1 MEFLIN
7 ILIRNIER
15 VKKSMCNIRVEDL
28 EKSVQDLSNFIKAD
42 KIMMV
47 AHDTLFWVKDLD
59 LKHLKINQAAC
70 DLLYPGA
77 TPKDLVGLTD
87 WEYSQKIGC
96 SGDMVKRIKEGCSV
110 SDHYLLNS
118 DEISCKF
125 YEKVKTTEDEEI
137 WLLITKE
144 KVPPTQDKSSILGI
158 YGTAIKF
165 PYAEFFIENNYMG
178 NIEKLTNTVYL
189 VRE

>member
-1 MEFLIN
+1 
-7 ILIRNIER
+7 
-15 VKKSMCNIRVEDL
+15 MCNIRIEGL

-42 KIMMV
+42 KIMMA
-47 AHDTLFWVKDLD
+47 AHDTLFWVKDLE

-77 TPKDLVGLTD
+77 APTDLIGLTD

-96 SGDMVKRIKEGCSV
+96 SEDMVKRIKEGCSV

-118 DEISCKF
+118 NKISCKF
-125 YEKVKTTEDEEI
+125 YEKVKATDGGEI
-137 WLLITKE
+137 WLLVTKE
-144 KVPPTQDKSSILGI
+144 KVPPTQNRLDILGI

-165 PYAEFFIENNYMG
+165 PDADFIIKHNGGERV
-178 NIEKLTNTVYL
+178 EKLTDTVYL
-189 VRE
+189 VKE